1 VPLLC
6 AALVSV
12 LAIHASAQTGKA
24 REQVKQELVEAI
36 RTGDILANSESGL
49 AARGDLIARHRPTSR
64 GRCRTVPLL

>member
-1 VPLLC
+1 MNVSTVPSSNRRGPLATVPLLC

-36 RTGDILANSESGL
+36 RTGDILAS
-49 AARGDLIARHRPTSR
+49 AAKRL
-64 GRCRTVPLL
+64 VN